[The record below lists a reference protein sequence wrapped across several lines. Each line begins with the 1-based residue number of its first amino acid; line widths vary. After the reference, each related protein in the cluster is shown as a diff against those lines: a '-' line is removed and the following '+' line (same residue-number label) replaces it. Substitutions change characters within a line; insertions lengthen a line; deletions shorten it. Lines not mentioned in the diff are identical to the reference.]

1 MLGGSLLAYAVWR
14 SCAAGTLSSPFG
26 SDLTLSVVGLYVLV
40 AADGLLTCPCRVR
53 FRFSTRCSPP
63 HTAQSGAVFLCLTAE
78 WFRCCRGLTAALDT
92 IKRGSCL
99 MVRSFLFRGL
109 AAVCLT
115 LFAAAGAVA
124 AELPAFKTGFIF
136 TTHHSPFLVAASQ
149 GEAFRDLGV
158 YLKPL
163 VERES
168 YELVKDGKP
177 LAILDLV
184 VAKSGSETA
193 TLFAQ
198 KHLDMGIASI
208 TAIMAGIDK
217 GTPMKI
223 VCPLQTEGM
232 ALVVPSASTL
242 TNWDDLLKRVRDSK
256 EPVKI
261 GFHSPTSAPKIV
273 LEGALVQ
280 AGLKVTLDPADTKA
294 DVLLVD
300 LKETS
305 NLLAAL
311 TAGQVEAVVGP
322 SPFPE
327 VAQTRGV
334 GKVLVALNDLPP
346 AGQWANF
353 PCCVGVASQDMID
366 KHPEVV
372 RAFVALISRAGEWC
386 NAHPRQA
393 GEMAAQWIGLP
404 PEAGSKSTLVFLN
417 SFTDSWLRGADT
429 YLRILDGMHKFSGSL
444 AGRTLQQCRGQLI
457 NDAFLD
463 KGK

>member
-1 MLGGSLLAYAVWR
+1 M
-14 SCAAGTLSSPFG
+14 
-26 SDLTLSVVGLYVLV
+26 V
-40 AADGLLTCPCRVR
+40 AAPLQAGELHMLAP
-53 FRFSTRCSPP
+53 SI
-63 HTAQSGAVFLCLTAE
+63 L
-78 WFRCCRGLTAALDT
+78 RGLVL
-92 IKRGSCL
+92 S
-99 MVRSFLFRGL
+99 
-109 AAVCLT
+109 
-115 LFAAAGAVA
+115 AAACLGLCGLTVA
-124 AELPAFKTGFIF
+124 GELPAFKTGFIF
-136 TTHHSPFLVAASQ
+136 TTHHSPFQVAASR

-168 YELVKDGKP
+168 YELIQDGKAI
-177 LAILDLV
+177 AILDLV

-232 ALVVPSASTL
+232 ALVVPKNSPL
-242 TNWDDLLKRVRDSK
+242 TDWNSLLQRVKDSK

-273 LEGALVQ
+273 LEGALVK
-280 AGLKVTLDPADTKA
+280 AGLQVTLDPSDPKA
-294 DVLLVD
+294 DILLVD

-305 NLLAAL
+305 NLLASL

-327 VAQTRGV
+327 VAQTRGI
-334 GKVLVALNDLPP
+334 GKVLVNLGELPP

-353 PCCVGVASQDMID
+353 PCCVGVASEEMIA

-372 RAFVALISRAGEWC
+372 RAFVALISRVGTWC
-386 NAHPRQA
+386 NENPQQA
-393 GEMAAQWIGLP
+393 GEIAAQWIGLP
-404 PEAGSKSTLVFLN
+404 PEAGRKSTLVFLN
-417 SFTDSWLRGADT
+417 TFNDSWLRGADT
-429 YLRILDGMHKFSGSL
+429 YLRILDSMHKFSGSL
-444 AGRTLQQCRGQLI
+444 RHKSMEQARPLLL
-457 NDAFLD
+457 NESFLD
-463 KGK
+463 TGN